1 MYALLVIQLA
11 ARIFRS
17 VRLSTRAYQIMYALT
32 ERLTIYFQS
41 FQMIALI
48 ILFFALLTLAFEEI
62 SSPMEFLI
70 NQYSNK
76 TNQYQPFSEIIWISV
91 NAFTSLGEGTSRP
104 LTLPG
109 LIIEFFTCFL
119 GVLIIPQITQMI
131 YIIVSNTID
140 KQKINDEKRKKK
152 HLVLIEDEHGNKAIG
167 QVNVDQHGYSSLPEI
182 LIQKDE
188 F

>member
-1 MYALLVIQLA
+1 VIQLA
-11 ARIFRS
+11 ARMIRS
-17 VRLSTRAYQIMYALT
+17 VRLSTRAYQIMFALT
-32 ERLTIYFQS
+32 DRLSIYFQS

-48 ILFFALLTLAFEEI
+48 ILFFALFTLAFEEI
-62 SSPMEFLI
+62 STPVEFLI
-70 NQYSNK
+70 NPYSNK

-91 NAFTSLGEGTSRP
+91 NAFTSLGEGTTRP

-109 LIIEFFTCFL
+109 LVIEFFTCFC
-119 GVLIIPQITQMI
+119 GVLIIPQMTQMI
-131 YIIVSNTID
+131 YTIVSNTID
-140 KQKINDEKRKKK
+140 KQKINEEKRKKK

-167 QVNVDQHGYSSLPEI
+167 QVNVDENGCSSLPEI